1 MLFGKKEIDLSK
13 PVVMGIINITPDSF
27 YDGGKY
33 FSSKTKKPL
42 LSKIKASIDQMISDG
57 ALIVD
62 VGAQTTK
69 PGFRAISEQEE
80 LDRIMPVLE
89 ILKES
94 PLGVSLDSFSLS
106 VIKESLNYKV
116 DMVNNVFSFE
126 NKKTFDFICSKD
138 LMISV
143 CHQGG
148 KDLKNNI
155 FKDVNNFF
163 ENQFKRFKKSG
174 FDTKKM
180 IFDPGFGYGK
190 SVNQNLSLLANIQA
204 VKKDRLLLVGLSQ
217 KKFLKYLFEDK
228 QNHLNKQSYAAAII
242 AAIGGAN
249 ILRVHQVKETVNLL
263 GKVFD

>member
-1 MLFGKKEIDLSK
+1 MLFGKKEIDLSS

-42 LSKIKASIDQMISDG
+42 LSKIKASIDRMISEG

-69 PGFRAISEQEE
+69 PGFRTISEQEE
-80 LDRIMPVLE
+80 LDRVMPVLE
-89 ILKES
+89 ILKDS
-94 PLGVSLDSFSLS
+94 PLAVSLDSFNLS
-106 VIKESLNYKV
+106 VIKESINHKV
-116 DMVNNVFSFE
+116 DMVNNVFSFK

-138 LMISV
+138 LVISV

-148 KDLKNNI
+148 KDLKDNI

-174 FDTKKM
+174 FDTEKI

-217 KKFLKYLFEDK
+217 KKFLKYLFEGK
-228 QNHLNKQSYAAAII
+228 KSHLTQQSYAAAII

-263 GKVFD
+263 EKVFD